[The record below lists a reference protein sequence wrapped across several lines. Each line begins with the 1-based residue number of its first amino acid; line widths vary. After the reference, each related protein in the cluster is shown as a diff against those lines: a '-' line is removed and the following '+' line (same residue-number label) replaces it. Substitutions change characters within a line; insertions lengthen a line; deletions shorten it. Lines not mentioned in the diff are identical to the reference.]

1 MLAALGDPTAGLAL
15 VELANSGVTL
25 AMDDFGSA
33 YSSIARMRTLP
44 TSVIKIDRALVL
56 AATGEL
62 PLSERLGPA
71 SSTPEAGAMVLAG
84 VLQIGRQL
92 GVRTIVE
99 GVERADVRDLVAMFG
114 ADMAQG
120 YFFGHPE
127 PFDAVVERL
136 SAATTRAG

>member
-1 MLAALGDPTAGLAL
+1 M
-15 VELANSGVTL
+15 
-25 AMDDFGSA
+25 
-33 YSSIARMRTLP
+33 
-44 TSVIKIDRALVL
+44 
-56 AATGEL
+56 
-62 PLSERLGPA
+62 
-71 SSTPEAGAMVLAG
+71 LAG

-92 GVRTIVE
+92 GVKTIVE

-136 SAATTRAG
+136 SAAATRAG